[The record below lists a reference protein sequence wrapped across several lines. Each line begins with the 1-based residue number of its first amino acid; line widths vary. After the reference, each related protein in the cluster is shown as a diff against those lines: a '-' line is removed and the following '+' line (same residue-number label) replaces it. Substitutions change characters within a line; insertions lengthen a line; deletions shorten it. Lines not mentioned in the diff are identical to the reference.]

1 MLMINLCLEMP
12 DEEKPEL
19 IRDFKP
25 KLLEMPDEEK
35 LEFSRDFKPK

>member
-1 MLMINLCLEMP
+1 MLINLVLEMP

-35 LEFSRDFKPK
+35 LEISRDFKPK